1 MTVRHT
7 FMKGIHL
14 QTTLNV
20 TIRDGK
26 RKITAHIAIVDI
38 KNYHIIDNITIEVD
52 NESEL
57 DDVYNRLEL
66 LYSLTREEL

>member
-1 MTVRHT
+1 
-7 FMKGIHL
+7 MKGIHL

-20 TIRDGK
+20 TMRDGK
-26 RKITAHIAIVDI
+26 RKIIAHIAVINT
-38 KNYHIIDNITIEVD
+38 KNLAFEVIANTTVEVD
-52 NESEL
+52 SDSEL